1 MGEKIPHWLE
11 KQAQLN
17 PSKTAIR
24 FERGATLAF
33 SELRIESRR
42 VATSLQSKGIG
53 KGSHI
58 ALLANNQA
66 DVPVFIHAASYV
78 GAVLVLLNTRLTSS
92 EIAYQLRDAE
102 VTDVFVSQE
111 WMDKATE
118 ARSTLP
124 DCRQYVLEELNQS
137 KDDGESLIEEIDLD
151 EVFTMMYTSG
161 TTGRPKAVMHT
172 YGNHWYSAV
181 ASALNLGL
189 HKDDQ
194 WLLCLPLFH
203 VGGFSILM
211 KSVVYG
217 MTVEC
222 LESFDEQTIEEAIY
236 QRGVTHVSVVTV
248 MLQRLIEKLGH
259 GQYPDHFRC
268 MLLGGGPVP
277 RHLLEQAAERNI
289 PVFQSYGM
297 TETSSQIATLSPGS
311 ALRKLGSAG
320 KALSPASLVIDSEED
335 GEVGEILV
343 RGPMVAKS
351 YYNHPPSEEPF
362 FRTGDLGYKD
372 CEGFLYVVDR
382 VKDVIISGGE
392 NIYPAEIESVLAG
405 LPGVIEAGVTSR
417 THEKWGEVPV
427 AFLVTEDEAVWS
439 KETINN
445 LIKEQVAKYKLP
457 HAYFFVKEL
466 PRNASNKLLRRQLT
480 SLIEGEEYGD

>member
-1 MGEKIPHWLE
+1 MGERIPHWLE

-17 PSKTAIR
+17 PNKTAIR
-24 FERGATLAF
+24 YEAGPALTF
-33 SELRIESRR
+33 SELRSKSRR
-42 VATSLQSKGIG
+42 VAVSLRNRGVGEK
-53 KGSHI
+53 SHI

-66 DVPVFIHAASYV
+66 DVPVFIHAASYAGV
-78 GAVLVLLNTRLTSS
+78 VLVLLNTRLTSS
-92 EIAYQLRDAE
+92 EIAYQLKDAE
-102 VTDVFVSQE
+102 VTDIFVSQE
-111 WMDKATE
+111 FVGKAME
-118 ARSTLP
+118 ARSSLP
-124 DCRQYVLEELNQS
+124 DCRQHLLEELDQS
-137 KDDGESLIEEIDLD
+137 EGDDESLVEEIDLD

-189 HKDDQ
+189 RESDQ

-203 VGGFSILM
+203 VGGFSILI

-217 MTVEC
+217 MTIEC
-222 LESFDEQTIEEAIY
+222 LEAFDEEVVEEAIY
-236 QRGVTHVSVVTV
+236 HRGVTHVSVVTV
-248 MLQRLIEKLGH
+248 MLQRLLEKLG
-259 GQYPDHFRC
+259 QDRYPDHFRC

-297 TETSSQIATLSPGS
+297 TETSSQIATLSPAS
-311 ALRKLGSAG
+311 ALRKIGSAG
-320 KALSPASLVIDSEED
+320 KALSPASLIIDAEND

-372 CEGFLYVVDR
+372 SEGFLYVVDR

-392 NIYPAEIESVLAG
+392 NIYPAEIESVLAS
-405 LPGVIEAGVTSR
+405 LPGVIEAGVTGR
-417 THEKWGEVPV
+417 THEKWGEVPI
-427 AFLVTEDEAVWS
+427 AFLVTEDEVVCG
-439 KETINN
+439 EEMINN
-445 LIKEQVAKYKLP
+445 LIKEQLAKYKRP
-457 HAYFFVKEL
+457 HAYFFVKQL

-480 SLIEGEEYGD
+480 SLIKGEGYGD